1 MMNKMAGTHILLVR
15 DTYYSVAPQWSDPV
29 PAQNG
34 PDTSTLHGAA
44 SFTFSFE
51 T

>member
-1 MMNKMAGTHILLVR
+1 MNKMAGTHILLGR
-15 DTYYSVAPQWSDPV
+15 DTYYPVAPQWSDPV

-34 PDTSTLHGAA
+34 PDTPTLHDAA
-44 SFTFSFE
+44 PFNFIFE